1 MDNNNWFDLLSPR
14 QPTYWPTDSGKN
26 PDLID
31 FGVTKNINKEALS
44 SEISYDLSSDHSAI
58 IITYSGQ
65 TPISK
70 ALTNKIYKEDLLKY
84 KKKND
89 IENCIDK
96 INNVLLSALNSSS
109 KLVNL
114 KPKPTLINSYIA
126 SLVLAKRRTRR
137 HWQSSREPSVK
148 VRLTEAITS

>member
-58 IITYSGQ
+58 IITYNGQ
-65 TPISK
+65 TAISK
-70 ALTNKIYKEDLLKY
+70 TKMIYNQDWLKY
-84 KKKND
+84 KKYISSHIELSPALDNEND
-89 IENCIDK
+89 R
-96 INNVLLSALNSSS
+96 
-109 KLVNL
+109 KLC
-114 KPKPTLINSYIA
+114 
-126 SLVLAKRRTRR
+126 
-137 HWQSSREPSVK
+137 
-148 VRLTEAITS
+148 